1 MDIDPLYVLA
11 GVAFVLGI
19 ADKVA
24 ALVERL
30 AGRVTGLRRFDTARA
45 RKIVHDEEERAALR
59 ELAARHAQ
67 IVALLSP
74 NGGSSVA
81 DRVNAAVA
89 SAQEAAA
96 AAGTAARAA
105 TRAEAVAG
113 EVRTDLREHIEQSR
127 QVHGALFARLEGQSR
142 RDA

>member
-11 GVAFVLGI
+11 GGAFLLGI
-19 ADKVA
+19 LDKGA

-30 AGRVTGLRRFDTARA
+30 AGRVTGLRRFDSARA
-45 RKIVHDEEERAALR
+45 RRIVHDEEERAALR
-59 ELAARHAQ
+59 ELAQRHEQ

-81 DRVNAAVA
+81 DRVNASVA
-89 SAQEAAA
+89 AAQEAAS

-105 TRAEAVAG
+105 ARAEAVAG
-113 EVRTDLREHIEQSR
+113 EVRNDLREHIEQSR
-127 QVHGALFARLEGQSR
+127 QVHGALFARL
-142 RDA
+142 DAQGRGDA